1 MREINKT
8 IYEMLKMKE
17 PEEGINVSQII
28 TDDLIKKSETGEA
41 KADGG
46 ASAVLNEKAQSL
58 GNSNLTSTRKN
69 ILKATEK
76 SHDKSQSHQVKTKQA
91 SATNPKKKVAT
102 KRPTPAPKNRP
113 APPQK
118 QNPLIPVIIA
128 IIILGVGAYVYLE
141 LFS

>member
-1 MREINKT
+1 M
-8 IYEMLKMKE
+8 
-17 PEEGINVSQII
+17 
-28 TDDLIKKSETGEA
+28 
-41 KADGG
+41 
-46 ASAVLNEKAQSL
+46 
-58 GNSNLTSTRKN
+58 
-69 ILKATEK
+69 
-76 SHDKSQSHQVKTKQA
+76 KTKQA